1 MDKPVQTT
9 FNKRRSDV
17 LLLLSRLQEQPIA
30 TCPLKKNL
38 KKAGLVMRRNVPADG
53 NCLFHA
59 VSDQLIKLKL
69 QRIRHRQLRDL
80 AIRQLR
86 SHPVIV
92 SSDVQHAV
100 GSY

>member
-9 FNKRRSDV
+9 FNKCTSTIESP
-17 LLLLSRLQEQPIA
+17 SRQPIA

-53 NCLFHA
+53 NYLFHA
-59 VSDQLIKLKL
+59 VSDQLIRLKL

-80 AIRQLR
+80 TIRQLR